1 MALSLSVSFFQIT
14 ATFECVLPNVSMV
27 FAIIAN
33 ALSSFPSPTP
43 TPVKV
48 GNLLEPCDEKAQKGF
63 ASQSRYAEESACS
76 KETLWAWAFLW
87 LRCADDTAIAVR
99 AAAHAPHG
107 EPSESVQLRRVQA
120 CAVRFFLTRACPA
133 HFEIF
138 CLRRQTRASHDVFY
152 SHASPPLSSQF
163 ARGPNQCSDPHPRS
177 TVDSRRMS
185 EALVQKNQVWRCCLL
200 V

>member
-1 MALSLSVSFFQIT
+1 MSSPQSFH
-14 ATFECVLPNVSMV
+14 V
-27 FAIIAN
+27 FAINAN
-33 ALSSFPSPTP
+33 AFSPSLPNTYP
-43 TPVKV
+43 GKSR
-48 GNLLEPCDEKAQKGF
+48 NLLEPCDEKAQKGF

-76 KETLWAWAFLW
+76 KETLWAFLW
-87 LRCADDTAIAVR
+87 LRWDDTAIAVR

-133 HFEIF
+133 HFEII

-177 TVDSRRMS
+177 TVDSRRMT
-185 EALVQKNQVWRCCLL
+185 EALVQKNQVW
-200 V
+200 